1 MVLPRD
7 ILDHLAAF
15 VGVLEPDGT
24 LVEVNAAALQISGFR
39 TEDIVGRKFWELE
52 CFSYDSGASERIRE
66 GVERA
71 ASGEAARF
79 HTPARSV
86 RGEICEIDLQ
96 IHPLFDE
103 QTGELKC
110 LVFSGIDVTERKR
123 FERELKRSLD
133 LLERAQ
139 RVGQLGHWAY
149 DFPTGKISW
158 SDEARR
164 IFVGDAQFEPS
175 PEAVKRLFHPDDVER
190 MRAEMLDAVAS
201 RRRFVSTYRIWR
213 SGGEERIVEIEAEPD
228 FKTTGEPQRLF
239 GIVRD
244 VTQQRLRERRLR
256 EQQQLIDLSLEPIFY
271 WELDGGLLHWNP
283 GCERVYGYTRDE
295 ALGKNPHELLAS
307 RFPRPFSEIRER
319 LLSGQS
325 WIGEVVQTARDGRRV
340 IVEARLDPV
349 SSDGKTLIMEA
360 MRDVTSRRE
369 AEERLR
375 LSEERLAIAA
385 ELTNL
390 GTFDHDHETNLV
402 TVTGNAC
409 ETDGGK
415 TMTRDKL
422 LASVHPADL
431 PGVLNAIKRANDP
444 ESDGI
449 YTEEHR
455 VIRSTGEVR
464 WMSVKART
472 FFEGEGKARRPVRT
486 IGAMLD
492 VTERRNFDE
501 QQRLLMG
508 ELNHRVRNTL
518 SVVQA
523 IASQTLRSAKDPH
536 TFVEDFKGR
545 IQSIAS
551 AYKLLNETTWQ
562 GANLTELLREQLSSS
577 CGSGQVYTGG
587 PEVWLPPQIA
597 LNLGLVIYELGTNA
611 RKYGS
616 LSVPGGRV
624 HVSWELIRGDDKA
637 ILRMEWEE
645 IGGPPVRPPTSRG
658 FGMGLI
664 ERTIGS
670 TIEGETKFEF
680 KPEGLRCIIHMPLQS
695 PPPAMRLLS

>member
-7 ILDHLAAF
+7 ILDRIAAF
-15 VGVLEPDGT
+15 VGVLDPDGT
-24 LVEVNAAALQISGFR
+24 LVEVNAAALQTFGPRFR
-39 TEDIVGRKFWELE
+39 QKAWELE
-52 CFSYDSGASERIRE
+52 CFSYDSGVSQRVREEVGRAIGGAS
-66 GVERA
+66 V
-71 ASGEAARF
+71 RF
-79 HTPARSV
+79 ETPARGV
-86 RGEICEIDLQ
+86 TGEIYELDVQ
-96 IHPLFDE
+96 IHPLLDE
-103 QTGELKC
+103 HTGQLKC
-110 LVFSGIDVTERKR
+110 LIASGIDITERKR
-123 FERELKRSLD
+123 FGRELKRSLD

-164 IFVGDAQFEPS
+164 VFVGDVQFEPD

-190 MRAEMLDAVAS
+190 LRAEMMDAVAS
-201 RRRFVSTYRIWR
+201 RRRLESTYRIWR
-213 SGGEERIVEIEAEPD
+213 DDGEERIIEIEAEPD
-228 FKTTGEPQRLF
+228 FKATGEPKRLF

-244 VTQQRLRERRLR
+244 VTQQRLRERRLK
-256 EQQQLIDLSLEPIFY
+256 EQQQLIDLSLEPIFC

-283 GCERVYGYTRDE
+283 GCERVYGYTREE

-307 RFPRPFSEIRER
+307 RFPLTFSEIRKR
-319 LLSGQS
+319 LLSGHS
-325 WIGEVVQTARDGRRV
+325 WIGEVVQTARDGRQV

-349 SSDGKTLIMEA
+349 SSGEKTLIMEA
-360 MRDVTSRRE
+360 TRDITFRR
-369 AEERLR
+369 AADERLR

-390 GTFDHDHETNLV
+390 GTFDHDHETDIV
-402 TVTGNAC
+402 TVTGNVC
-409 ETDGGK
+409 ETNGGK
-415 TMTRDKL
+415 TMTRDEL

-431 PGVLNAIKRANDP
+431 PSVLNAIKRASDP

-455 VIRSTGEVR
+455 IVRSTGEVR
-464 WMSVKART
+464 WVSVKART

-492 VTERRNFDE
+492 VTEQRSFDE

-523 IASQTLRSAKDPH
+523 IASQTLRSSSNPH

-545 IQSIAS
+545 LQAIAS

-577 CGSGQVYTGG
+577 CGSGQVYTDG

-597 LNLGLVIYELGTNA
+597 LNLGLIIYELGTNA
-611 RKYGS
+611 RKYGA

-624 HVSWELIRGDDKA
+624 QVSWQPIRGDDKT

-680 KPEGLRCIIHMPLQS
+680 KPEGVRCIIDLPLQS
-695 PPPAMRLLS
+695 PPPVMHMPA